1 MNVQEMI
8 DQLLKIEDKSRVIM
22 FIGHDN
28 DDYVSS
34 IKEGEYDD
42 EPVVLLYN
50 C

>member
-1 MNVQEMI
+1 MNVQELI

-28 DDYVSS
+28 DDYVCS

-42 EPVVLLYN
+42 EDVVLLYN